1 MPIAA
6 EYVAK
11 SEKTI
16 CTSDSL
22 NHLLLLETVSWIG
35 LSIYFLA
42 VANAKVRRGSFE
54 PDVLFYGHIAGLDSF
69 AIGLKVVQKL
79 KDDRVIEDF
88 INQRYNSYSSGIGQ
102 KIISGETSLKELENY
117 ALDLENIQN
126 TSGRTE
132 LLKSTINQYLLTVHS
147 EKVNA

>member
-1 MPIAA
+1 M
-6 EYVAK
+6 
-11 SEKTI
+11 
-16 CTSDSL
+16 
-22 NHLLLLETVSWIG
+22 
-35 LSIYFLA
+35 
-42 VANAKVRRGSFE
+42 
-54 PDVLFYGHIAGLDSF
+54 DSF

-132 LLKSTINQYLLTVHS
+132 LLKSTINQYLLTVLS

>member
-1 MPIAA
+1 M
-6 EYVAK
+6 
-11 SEKTI
+11 
-16 CTSDSL
+16 
-22 NHLLLLETVSWIG
+22 
-35 LSIYFLA
+35 
-42 VANAKVRRGSFE
+42 
-54 PDVLFYGHIAGLDSF
+54 DSF